1 MKPEIQVRTRNVLA
15 VLHVPHVPRLT
26 IERFSYLAQARRE
39 LAQLA
44 LGIGGLF
51 CWNTCEED
59 EPVSAKL
66 HVHVQKRL
74 WIIELGVRDI
84 RV

>member
-1 MKPEIQVRTRNVLA
+1 MKTQIEVGICDVLA
-15 VLHVPHVPRLT
+15 VLDIHYIPRLT
-26 IERFSYLAQARRE
+26 IERLSYLAQTRRE

-51 CWNTCEED
+51 CWNTCKED

-66 HVHVQKRL
+66 HVHVQERL